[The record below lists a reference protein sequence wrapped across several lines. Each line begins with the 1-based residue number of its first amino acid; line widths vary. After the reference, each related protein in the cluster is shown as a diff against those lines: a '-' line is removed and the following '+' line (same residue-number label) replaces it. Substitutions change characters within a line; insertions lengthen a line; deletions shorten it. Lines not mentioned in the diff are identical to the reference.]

1 MTQKIHLISY
11 GNHFF
16 EKSKNRIF
24 EEAKKSN
31 WFNTINI
38 YGPENV
44 SEEYIN
50 EFNDIWQKPR
60 GAGYWIW
67 KFYIIK
73 QQLINISNNDILIY
87 IDAGCT
93 INLHGKTRFDEYINM

>member
-1 MTQKIHLISY
+1 MVIIFLKILKKDY
-11 GNHFF
+11 
-16 EKSKNRIF
+16 SKRQ
-24 EEAKKSN
+24 KKSN

-44 SEEYIN
+44 SDEFIH

-93 INLHGKTRFDEYINM
+93 IN